1 MGFNSYKGVKKLPKY
16 VCVVIDKNGQKVKQK
31 VEGPSSDAVSSVLKA
46 KGFYLVSI
54 KEETIFDKDIEFFGN
69 GVLSSKQ
76 VALFSR
82 QFSMLLKAGVS
93 VSAALDILR
102 EQLDQKNTRIAVDMT
117 YQEVLK
123 GMSLSNAMK
132 TTKRFPDLFINM
144 VEAGEGG
151 GFLDDV
157 MERMATYY
165 EKDNKI
171 VGKVK
176 NAMIYPC
183 VVLIVTLVVIY
194 ILITQV
200 VPQFVSMFNSMGVEL
215 PWSTRTLIALSE
227 FFNKWWW
234 LVFTILGVV
243 IIGGKRY
250 VSTPHGRYKKDT
262 ILMGIPILKDILL
275 KSIVARFTRTLSI
288 MVRTGVPMLK
298 SIEYS
303 AKVVNNKVV
312 ERGLMK
318 VADEVAG
325 GKSLSIPIQNMK
337 LFPKMVISLVKTG
350 EETGALDEMMDKCAD
365 FYDEEVANLS
375 ERLTTL
381 LEPMIIVILAGSV
394 GLIVMAVL
402 EPMFTMYNTLSY

>member
-1 MGFNSYKGVKKLPKY
+1 M
-16 VCVVIDKNGQKVKQK
+16 
-31 VEGPSSDAVSSVLKA
+31 
-46 KGFYLVSI
+46 VSI

-69 GVLSSKQ
+69 GALPSKQ
-76 VALFSR
+76 IAVFAR

-93 VSAALDILR
+93 VSGALDILR
-102 EQLDQKNTRIAVDMT
+102 DQLDDKRARKITEMT

-123 GMSLSNAMK
+123 GMSLSAAMK
-132 TTKRFPDLFINM
+132 STKRLPDLFVNM
-144 VEAGEGG
+144 VEAGETG

-171 VGKVK
+171 VAKVK

-183 VVLIVTLVVIY
+183 VVIVVTLVVVY

-200 VPQFVSMFNSMGVEL
+200 VPQFVTMFDTMGVEL
-215 PWSTRTLIALSE
+215 PWTTRTLIALSE

-234 LVFTILGVV
+234 LVFLG
-243 IIGGKRY
+243 IGGTVFGVIKY
-250 VSTPHGRYKKDT
+250 VSTPRGRLQKDT
-262 ILMGIPILKDILL
+262 ILMNIPFLKSILL

-298 SIEYS
+298 AIEFS
-303 AKVVNNKVV
+303 SKVVNNKVV

-318 VADEVAG
+318 VADEVAA
-325 GKSLSIPIQNMK
+325 GKSLSVPIQNMK

-365 FYDEEVANLS
+365 FYDDEVANLS

-381 LEPMIIVILAGSV
+381 LEPLIIIILAGTV
-394 GLIVMAVL
+394 GFIVMSVL
-402 EPMFTMYNTLSY
+402 EPMFTMYNTLSF